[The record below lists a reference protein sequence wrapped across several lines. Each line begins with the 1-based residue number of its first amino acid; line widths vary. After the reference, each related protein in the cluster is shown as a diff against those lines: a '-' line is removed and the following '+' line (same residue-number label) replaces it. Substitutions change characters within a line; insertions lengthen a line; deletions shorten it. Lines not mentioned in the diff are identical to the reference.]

1 MTSIDHFLKEY
12 TDTRTLKSINHRDD
26 EILAS
31 LSKQMAANI
40 YVTERQADL
49 AIKIIG
55 ENIKHLHQ
63 LSEIIKKPNWSESFR
78 VIQRFKYLHLVKNS
92 NPDTMNS

>member
-31 LSKQMAANI
+31 LSKQMVANI

-55 ENIKHLHQ
+55 ENIK
-63 LSEIIKKPNWSESFR
+63 KSFR
-78 VIQRFKYLHLVKNS
+78 NIS
-92 NPDTMNS
+92 I